1 MVGKKSGFRISKMSL
16 IFYNTGGFKINFF
29 HRIYSVVMSYSPLN
43 SWWYKNCLTVN
54 SIWGSGTTPLTEKKF
69 VKKNSKCNLD
79 DFLLVLPKSYWTTF
93 KTIFEALSARGPVTW
108 PSLEGWYTRNPWFSR
123 FLEYI
128 SASFWYFFMKSFL
141 VVRSYR
147 VLVINIKIL
156 IMGALATLETRL
168 KVPILA
174 IFWRFWAFLE
184 LSV

>member
-93 KTIFEALSARGPVTW
+93 KTISKLYQLWGACHVTII
-108 PSLEGWYTRNPWFSR
+108 GGVAYK
-123 FLEYI
+123 
-128 SASFWYFFMKSFL
+128 KSIIFK
-141 VVRSYR
+141 
-147 VLVINIKIL
+147 VLGVYL
-156 IMGALATLETRL
+156 
-168 KVPILA
+168 
-174 IFWRFWAFLE
+174 
-184 LSV
+184 